1 MVVTETWG
9 GTISGYCAIGMEY
22 SANAPAI
29 VVTIAMTMA
38 RRGRSTKIDESM
50 ESTLLHAL
58 RQRTRL
64 HRRAGTDPLQT
75 LHDDRLTSGQ
85 A

>member
-1 MVVTETWG
+1 MLVVTETWG

-50 ESTLLHAL
+50 ESDLTARFAAADAL
-58 RQRTRL
+58 AL
-64 HRRAGTDPLQT
+64 PRRDGSLADPP
-75 LHDDRLTSGQ
+75 R
-85 A
+85 